1 VRELRSDI
9 SGGLLAHTDVGDVP
23 VSRRHARE
31 LREHL
36 LEAATRGEFDAGAAP
51 PTGRERR

>member
-1 VRELRSDI
+1 
-9 SGGLLAHTDVGDVP
+9 DVP

-36 LEAATRGEFDAGAAP
+36 LEAATRGEFDAGEAP
-51 PTGRERR
+51 QTGRERR

>member
-1 VRELRSDI
+1 M

-31 LREHL
+31 LRDRL
-36 LEAATRGEFDAGAAP
+36 LDAATRGEFELR
-51 PTGRERR
+51 GRGMGENDTARVGPSPA